1 MKGGGREN
9 GEKILENGGH
19 YSQGKEDEQRGW
31 EGVGRKMKLKT
42 KGNRRKG

>member
-19 YSQGKEDEQRGW
+19 YSQGKEDEQKRM
-31 EGVGRKMKLKT
+31 GRCREKDET
-42 KGNRRKG
+42 EDERK